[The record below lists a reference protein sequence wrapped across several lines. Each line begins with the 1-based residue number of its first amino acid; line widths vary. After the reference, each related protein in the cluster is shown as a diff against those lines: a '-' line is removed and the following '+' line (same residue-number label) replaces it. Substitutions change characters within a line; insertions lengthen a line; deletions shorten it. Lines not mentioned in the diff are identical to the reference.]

1 MPFLDI
7 ISAAETCTI
16 DLENNIKEIDSECL
30 LQNVSHILKRNLN
43 IKLQGN
49 LSKSQR
55 KAFVQINNNKDT
67 KIYPF
72 DKSSGFLVLPE
83 KKHCTKN

>member
-43 IKLQGN
+43 IKLRGN

-72 DKSSGFLVLPE
+72 DKSSGFLVLSE
-83 KKHCTKN
+83 KNTVQKN